1 MFESLM
7 LKVAD
12 SKDIE
17 KKKNKEKKQMSKVP
31 WCKIKFYTSASSK
44 TPEGVPSMTSHK
56 ELLKNSQIQ
65 MISSICQY
73 FRSKVKIYQTSIS
86 QMYQFS
92 TP

>member
-1 MFESLM
+1 MFESLI

-17 KKKNKEKKQMSKVP
+17 KKTKEKNKNEWKFP

-56 ELLKNSQIQ
+56 
-65 MISSICQY
+65 
-73 FRSKVKIYQTSIS
+73 
-86 QMYQFS
+86 
-92 TP
+92 